1 MNFAGFEKAGTHKAI
16 DRMQDNY
23 QLPKEGGLIPGAEPE
38 DIICRYEKIRTRV
51 FKTETEGA
59 EYIAEA
65 IVSDIRRKQAG
76 GKPFVL
82 VVTSGKSPLG
92 VYRRLIEKRRK
103 GEVSFDNVVIFSLDE
118 VYPIKSE
125 HQLSQSYKLR
135 DEFIGHIDI
144 RPENVYMID
153 ASIPIESVHEYCRRY
168 EAKIAEFGGIDMAVL
183 GVGPK
188 GQAGYNEAGTFYNT
202 RTRLVAMSNTSRKK
216 IADQFFGSENAPTK
230 AITMGIGTILGAR
243 RILMPAWGEEKAWI
257 VNRIVEGEITQE
269 LPASYLQGHPDI
281 EIVADGNA
289 AEELTR
295 FKTPWLVGTCDWA
308 PKFIRKAVIWLSQ
321 KVDKPVLKLT
331 YKDYTDNSLGQL
343 LDSAGT
349 FDSVNIRVFN
359 DLQHTITGWPG
370 GKPNADDS
378 TRPERSTPFPK
389 RVVIFSPHPDDDVI
403 SMGGTFCRLVEQG
416 HDVHVAYQTSG
427 NFAVYDDMVL
437 MTLDTARE
445 CGFPNRY
452 DEVKA
457 LIRSKKNGE
466 PEPVDLR
473 ALKSGIRRG
482 EAKAACREF
491 GLDDQTHCHFLN
503 LPFYETGG
511 LKKGQLSKAD
521 IDMTVD
527 LLRRIKPHQIYAAGD
542 LSDPHG
548 THRVCIE
555 AVLGALKACGN
566 DAWISE
572 CNLWLYRGAWQEW
585 DLDMVDMAVPL
596 SPDEVIKKRHA
607 IYRHISQ
614 KDIVPFPGEDA
625 REFWQRAE
633 DRTQHTA
640 SVYDELGMAEYQ
652 AIEVFVKLKPKQF
665 I

>member
-1 MNFAGFEKAGTHKAI
+1 MK
-16 DRMQDNY
+16 DNY
-23 QLPKEGGLIPGAEPE
+23 QLPSEGGLIPGADPE
-38 DIICRYEKIRTRV
+38 DMISRWEKIPTRV
-51 FKTETEGA
+51 VNTETEGA
-59 EYIAEA
+59 EYIASEITTGINRA
-65 IVSDIRRKQAG
+65 ARE
-76 GKPFVL
+76 GKKYVMAL
-82 VVTSGKSPLG
+82 SSGKSPLG
-92 VYRRLIEKRRK
+92 VFRSLIEKHRR
-103 GEVSFDNVVIFSLDE
+103 GEVSFANVMVFGLDE
-118 VYPIKSE
+118 LYPISPE
-125 HQLSQSYKLR
+125 HYKSQSHKLW
-135 DEFIGHIDI
+135 DEFLGHVDI
-144 RPENVYMID
+144 ARENVHSID
-153 ASIPIESVHEYCRRY
+153 STIPPAAIQGWCREW
-168 EAKIAEFGGIDMAVL
+168 EARIAREGGIDLAL
-183 GVGPK
+183 FGVGTA
-188 GQAGYNEAGTFYNT
+188 GQVGYNEAGTFYNT
-202 RTRLVAMSNTSRKK
+202 RTRLVAMSNASRKRV
-216 IADQFFGSENAPTK
+216 ADDFFGSEDTPSK

-243 RILMPAWGEEKAWI
+243 RIIVPAWGEGKANVI
-257 VNRIVEGEITQE
+257 ARVVEGEITPE
-269 LPASYLQGHPDI
+269 IPASYLQSHSDL
-281 EIVADGNA
+281 EIVVDRTA
-289 AEELTR
+289 AGELIR
-295 FKTPWLVGTCDWA
+295 FSTPWLVGTCDWK

-321 KVDKPVLKLT
+321 KVGKPVLKLT
-331 YKDYTDNSLGQL
+331 YKDYTDHSLGQL

-349 FDSVNIRVFN
+349 FDAVNIKVFN

-378 TRPERSTPFPK
+378 TRPERSKPFPK
-389 RVVIFSPHPDDDVI
+389 KVVIFSPHPDDDVI

-452 DEVKA
+452 DELRE
-457 LIRSKKNGE
+457 LIRAKKNGE
-466 PEPVDLR
+466 PEPIELR

-491 GLDDQTHCHFLN
+491 GLDDATHCHFLN

-511 LKKGQLSKAD
+511 LKKNELSQAD
-521 IDMTVD
+521 VD
-527 LLRRIKPHQIYAAGD
+527 IIVKLLRDLQPHQIYAAGD

-555 AVLGALKACGN
+555 AVLGALKECKN
-566 DAWISE
+566 DPWIAQ

-596 SPDEVIKKRHA
+596 SPDEVVKKRHA

-614 KDIVPFPGEDA
+614 KDIVPFPGEDT

-640 SVYDELGMAEYQ
+640 RVYDALGMAEYQ
-652 AIEVFVKLKPKQF
+652 AIEVFVKLTPNQIIK
-665 I
+665 

>member
-1 MNFAGFEKAGTHKAI
+1 
-16 DRMQDNY
+16 MQDNY

-51 FKTETEGA
+51 VQTETEGA
-59 EYIAEA
+59 EYVADVISEGIKSKNAE
-65 IVSDIRRKQAG
+65 
-76 GKPFVL
+76 GKPYVMVL
-82 VVTSGKSPLG
+82 SAGKSPVG
-92 VYRRLIEKRRK
+92 IYRRLVEKYLA
-103 GEVSFDNVVIFSLDE
+103 GEVSFSNVVVFSLDE
-118 VYPIKSE
+118 LYPISAQ
-125 HQLSQSYKLR
+125 HQLSQNYKLR
-135 DEFIGHIDI
+135 DRFLNHVDI
-144 RPENVYMID
+144 RPENVFMID
-153 ASIPIESVHEYCRRY
+153 ASIPIEAVHDYCRAY
-168 EAKIAEFGGIDMAVL
+168 EAKIEGLGGADIALL
-183 GVGPK
+183 GVGTK
-188 GQAGYNEAGTFYNT
+188 GEVGYNEPGTFYNT
-202 RTRLVAMSNTSRKK
+202 PTRLVAMSNASRKRV
-216 IADQFFGSENAPTK
+216 ADQFFGSENAPSK
-230 AITMGIGTILGAR
+230 AITMGIGTVLSSR
-243 RILMPAWGEEKAWI
+243 RIIVPAWGEEKAGI
-257 VNRIVEGEITQE
+257 TCKIVEGEITQDF
-269 LPASYLQGHPDI
+269 PASYLQSHSNL

-308 PKFIRKAVIWLSQ
+308 PKFIRKAVIWLCQ

-349 FDSVNIRVFN
+349 FDSVNIKVFN

-378 TRPERSTPFPK
+378 TRPERSKPFPK
-389 RVVIFSPHPDDDVI
+389 RAVIFSPHPDDDVI

-466 PEPVDLR
+466 PEALELR

-503 LPFYETGG
+503 MPFYETGG
-511 LKKGQLSKAD
+511 LKKGELSAAD
-521 IDMTVD
+521 IDIIVD
-527 LLRRIKPHQIYAAGD
+527 LLREVKPHQIYAAGD

-555 AVLGALKACGN
+555 AVLGALQVCRK
-566 DAWISE
+566 DAWIGE

-640 SVYDELGMAEYQ
+640 KVYDELGMAEYQ
-652 AIEVFVKLKPKQF
+652 AIEVFVKLKPTQF

>member
-1 MNFAGFEKAGTHKAI
+1 M
-16 DRMQDNY
+16 RDNY
-23 QLPKEGGLIPGAEPE
+23 QLPKEGGLIAGAEPE
-38 DIICRYEKIRTRV
+38 DIICRYEKIKTRV
-51 FKTETEGA
+51 AKSESEGVA
-59 EYIAEA
+59 YIADQMLTE
-65 IVSDIRRKQAG
+65 IERKRKE
-76 GKPFVL
+76 GKMFVL
-82 VVTSGKSPLG
+82 VLTSGKSPVG
-92 VYRRLIEKRRK
+92 VYNRLVEKCRN
-103 GEVSFDNVVIFSLDE
+103 GEASFDNVIVFCLDE
-118 VYPIKSE
+118 LYPIE
-125 HQLSQSYKLR
+125 GTHHQSQSYKLR
-135 DEFIGHIDI
+135 DEFLNHIDI
-144 RPENVYMID
+144 RPENIHMMD
-153 ASIPIESVHEYCRRY
+153 TTIPIEQVHAYCQAF
-168 EAKIAEFGGIDMAVL
+168 ETQIAQLGGIDMAMI
-183 GVGPK
+183 GVGSK
-188 GQAGYNEAGTFYNT
+188 GQIGYNEAGAFYNT
-202 RTRLVAMSNTSRKK
+202 RTRLVAMSNISRKK
-216 IADQFFGSENAPTK
+216 VADSFFGAENAPSK
-230 AITMGIGTILGAR
+230 AITMGIGTILEAR
-243 RILMPAWGEEKAWI
+243 RILIPAWGEGKAWI
-257 VNRIVEGEITQE
+257 IEQIVEGEITQD
-269 LPASYLQGHPDI
+269 LPASYLQSHSNI
-281 EIVADGNA
+281 EIVTDENA
-289 AEELTR
+289 AENLTR
-295 FKTPWLVGTCDWA
+295 FKTPWLVGTCDWQ
-308 PKFIRKAVIWLSQ
+308 PKFIRKAVIWLCL
-321 KVDKPVLKLT
+321 KLGKPMLKLT

-349 FDSVNIRVFN
+349 FDAVNIKVFN

-370 GKPNADDS
+370 GKPNADDT
-378 TRPERSTPFPK
+378 TRPAPSYPFPK

-457 LIRSKKNGE
+457 LIAAKKNGE
-466 PEPVDLR
+466 AEPVELR

-491 GLDDQTHCHFLN
+491 GLDDQTNAHFLN

-511 LKKGQLSKAD
+511 LKKGELSQAD
-521 IDMTVD
+521 IDIVVK
-527 LLRRIKPHQIYAAGD
+527 LLREIEPHQIYAAGD

-548 THRVCIE
+548 THRICIE
-555 AVLGALKACGN
+555 AVLAALKQCEN
-566 DAWISE
+566 DEWIQE

-640 SVYDELGMAEYQ
+640 KVYDELGMAEYQ
-652 AIEVFVKLKPKQF
+652 AIEVFVKLTPEQF
-665 I
+665 L